1 LAEGVKNKGGRP
13 PKYAGEGK
21 RVTHTMRVRA
31 ATREKLKAAA
41 AESGRSMSEEIEYRV
56 EKSFWEEDLVTR
68 LLAVLAEQA
77 PRFAT
82 DLDAPPPW
90 TPWTES
96 VMQAVARRTV

>member
-1 LAEGVKNKGGRP
+1 LADRVKRVGRP

-68 LLAVLAEQA
+68 LRAALAEQ
-77 PRFAT
+77 
-82 DLDAPPPW
+82 
-90 TPWTES
+90 
-96 VMQAVARRTV
+96 RTV